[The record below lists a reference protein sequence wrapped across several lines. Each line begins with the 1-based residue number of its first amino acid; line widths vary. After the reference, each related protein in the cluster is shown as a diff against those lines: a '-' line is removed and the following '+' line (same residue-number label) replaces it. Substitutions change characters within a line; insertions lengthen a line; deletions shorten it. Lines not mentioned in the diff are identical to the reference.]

1 MPDAQ
6 GLISTPVL
14 CWRCYWA
21 ASYCWPWTAGS
32 KFWMRTP
39 EVCWKVFPKMNL
51 HAAYIYIYIKHV
63 QRWVFLGWEY
73 GWVMLGGSNIVQWWH
88 ILQDM
93 QTFANPTGISPW
105 KAYDFVEIFAGHAW
119 VSRCMRNRGKKTA
132 SLDINLNQDENLIS
146 PEWKSDPW
154 NMLNESGFAFHG

>member
-1 MPDAQ
+1 MPRVWSQHLSCAGGAI
-6 GLISTPVL
+6 GLHRI
-14 CWRCYWA
+14 
-21 ASYCWPWTAGS
+21 AGPEQPDRS
-32 KFWMRTP
+32 FEWGLWKFVERFSQKWIYMQ
-39 EVCWKVFPKMNL
+39 
-51 HAAYIYIYIKHV
+51 HIYIYYIKHV

-73 GWVMLGGSNIVQWWH
+73 GWVMLGGSNIVRLWH

-132 SLDINLNQDENLIS
+132 SLDINLNQDENLNS